1 MKNLVPLMLVV
12 LCLTATGDPAK
23 LGSLNRESDVVVEG
37 LFPAFQIWVPNG
49 VTEVQIRASVNNFQN
64 SFRLVKTGAAAL
76 DLTYRCL
83 GTRNGKNYYKVD
95 GSGPECFCDANG
107 WFSVPTSCGFPQ
119 TRSFHGYALFLPVT
133 SPPSWTPTTSLS
145 IAGARP
151 GRTRMPVGGPAWPM
165 ETRNCSSPIRTA
177 PPHGVINACNAGS
190 ATRLTVHSA
199 PP

>member
-12 LCLTATGDPAK
+12 FCLTATGDPAK
-23 LGSLNRESDVVVEG
+23 LGTLTRDSDVVVEG
-37 LFPAFQIWVPNG
+37 LFPVFQIWVPDG

-95 GSGPECFCDANG
+95 GSGPECLLGSEWLVFQRQRAAGHLQCG
-107 WFSVPTSCGFPQ
+107 VPL
-119 TRSFHGYALFLPVT
+119 ALHVSLPVT
-133 SPPSWTPTTSLS
+133 PPPSWTPTTSLS

-151 GRTRMPVGGPAWPM
+151 GRTRTPGGEPEWPM
-165 ETRNCSSPIRTA
+165 ATRNCSSPTRTVTL
-177 PPHGVINACNAGS
+177 PQQ
-190 ATRLTVHSA
+190 
-199 PP
+199 